1 MNRICRDY
9 RVFLTVACGKAGY
22 AKVFGKLLYLLSML
36 TVTLRR
42 PYRLL
47 SSFNL
52 IDTGSYRH
60 WSFMHW
66 SQVWLKKK
74 ITPANTA
81 HAQTAF
87 NSLQASRSGPSMVL
101 SVGVNRVSWD
111 KSCLP
116 SAPQFMMSYAV
127 FTFRLHIIIIMV
139 AYTCTGRAARLRN
152 KLRTRSAAWPKA
164 RAPCCSSS
172 WSLI

>member
-36 TVTLRR
+36 AVTLRR

-52 IDTGSYRH
+52 IDTGSYKH

-74 ITPANTA
+74 KFTPANTA

-87 NSLQASRSGPSMVL
+87 NSLQASWSGPSMVL
-101 SVGVNRVSWD
+101 SVGINRVCPVLLSSWWVMQPSHSD
-111 KSCLP
+111 WAYYYGLRTRVPGARRDCAISC
-116 SAPQFMMSYAV
+116 A
-127 FTFRLHIIIIMV
+127 
-139 AYTCTGRAARLRN
+139 RAARPGPR
-152 KLRTRSAAWPKA
+152 
-164 RAPCCSSS
+164 RAPHACSSS